1 MARSFWAEGRMSF
14 RWLDGTM
21 TVTRA
26 LKVAASGDK
35 RLFVREDKTKE
46 SPSSPSIPEGSEVQ
60 CETAEHDFI
69 LNKDAL
75 SQNYLIGDYG
85 PHEEDDE
92 SPFQYWFK
100 MMARNSTVYF
110 GTSFLQRMQHP
121 SFELNSI
128 EAVEQGDEDLVRIG
142 YSYEGKYVFESGFV
156 ELDIGKNW
164 AVRKV
169 EINCRNK
176 KNFPPIELKSDVQYK
191 KIDDTRYFPSRMEF
205 FGRTPKAEVYEHAI
219 VEFKDIWLG
228 PPPDEMFRLTGYGLP
243 DIPLRPMP
251 QASIFTYSN
260 PLFWLT
266 LAASLISF
274 ALLWILRRREAG
286 MEQAP

>member
-1 MARSFWAEGRMSF
+1 
-14 RWLDGTM
+14 
-21 TVTRA
+21 
-26 LKVAASGDK
+26 
-35 RLFVREDKTKE
+35 
-46 SPSSPSIPEGSEVQ
+46 
-60 CETAEHDFI
+60 
-69 LNKDAL
+69 
-75 SQNYLIGDYG
+75 
-85 PHEEDDE
+85 
-92 SPFQYWFK
+92 
-100 MMARNSTVYF
+100 
-110 GTSFLQRMQHP
+110 
-121 SFELNSI
+121 
-128 EAVEQGDEDLVRIG
+128 
-142 YSYEGKYVFESGFV
+142 
-156 ELDIGKNW
+156 
-164 AVRKV
+164 
-169 EINCRNK
+169 
-176 KNFPPIELKSDVQYK
+176 
-191 KIDDTRYFPSRMEF
+191 MEF